1 MGMYIGIDPGKNG
14 AIAVYNDREG
24 QIEVYDMPTVQVKK
38 KSGKKVKKTRDYD
51 LAKLVVIFDEI
62 HSRAKWHPNGEVIVV
77 LEGSSGMAFTPTMAR
92 DAYHE
97 SAKTAFEK
105 GRGTGIIE
113 AFTHIFRI
121 PITVTVRPNDW
132 KRALHM
138 ANSKLT
144 YKEKKSVSRQ
154 FATDLHPELA
164 KLFKR
169 IKDDGRAEAV
179 LLIDWVRTC
188 YKPKTE

>member
-1 MGMYIGIDPGKNG
+1 MAMYIGIDPGKSG
-14 AIAVYNDREG
+14 AIAVYNDRDRKYD
-24 QIEVYDMPTVQVKK
+24 VYDMPTLEVKK
-38 KSGKKVKKTRDYD
+38 KVGKKVKKTRDYD

-62 HSRAKWHPNGEVIVV
+62 QSRAKWHPNGEVIVV
-77 LEGSSGMAFTPTMAR
+77 CEGSSGMAFTPTMAR
-92 DAYHE
+92 GAYHE

-105 GRGTGIIE
+105 GRGIGIIL
-113 AFTHIFRI
+113 AFTHLFGI
-121 PITVTVRPNDW
+121 PITVTVRPNEW

-144 YKEKKSVSRQ
+144 YKEKKDVSRQ
-154 FATDLHPELA
+154 FATDLHPELI

-169 IKDDGRAEAV
+169 KKDDGRAEAV
-179 LLIDWVRTC
+179 LLTDWAMTC

>member
-1 MGMYIGIDPGKNG
+1 MFYIGIDPGKNG
-14 AIAVYNDREG
+14 AIAVYNDRDRKFD
-24 QIEVYDMPTVQVKK
+24 VYDMPLVEVKK
-38 KSGKKVKKTRDYD
+38 KVGKKVKKTHDYD
-51 LAKLVVIFDEI
+51 LNKLVVIFDEI
-62 HSRAKWHPNGEVIVV
+62 QNRAKWHPNGEVIVV
-77 LEGSSGMAFTPTMAR
+77 LEGSGGMAYTPTMAR
-92 DAYHE
+92 GAYHE

-105 GRGTGIIE
+105 GRGIGILQ
-113 AFTHIFRI
+113 AFTHLFGT

-144 YKEKKSVSRQ
+144 YKEKKDVSRQ
-154 FATDLHPELA
+154 FASDLHPELM

-169 IKDDGRAEAV
+169 KKDDGRAEAV
-179 LLIDWVRTC
+179 LLIDWAMTC